1 VVDLY
6 AKPDIRTKDLM
17 VIEIIIESSFA
28 ELLSKPHVELQ
39 QFCRPKER
47 EPKCQMRQMDSPKT
61 IQ

>member
-6 AKPDIRTKDLM
+6 AKPDIRTNDLM

-39 QFCRPKER
+39 QFLPSKRKR
-47 EPKCQMRQMDSPKT
+47 AQMSNATDGLS
-61 IQ
+61 

>member
-39 QFCRPKER
+39 QFLPSKRKR
-47 EPKCQMRQMDSPKT
+47 AQMSNATDGLS
-61 IQ
+61 